1 MEYISFLLQ
10 LVIGGLTLGSIYAL
24 IAVGFVI
31 IYNVTGVLNLA
42 QGEFAMIGALVAATL
57 INVNLSY
64 PLTII
69 LSIVLTIIIGAFFER
84 ICIYPSRNADPLTCI
99 IITIGAATVMRGM
112 ALLIW
117 GTNPYSMPPLD
128 QGAPL
133 FILNAVMTKQSLWAV
148 VICLLMVVLMYFFF
162 NKTYWGTTLR
172 ACVINR
178 LAARV
183 MGINP
188 YKISLFT
195 VAISAGLG
203 ALAGIIITP
212 ITGATYDMGLMLGL
226 KAFVAAAIGG
236 LTNAPAAIAGG
247 FLIGVIE
254 ALSAGLFD
262 SGYKDAISFSLLIIV
277 LIFMPNGIF
286 HKASG
291 KRV

>member
-10 LVIGGLTLGSIYAL
+10 LIISGLTIGSIYAL

-42 QGEFAMIGALVAATL
+42 QGEFAMIGALVACSM
-57 INVNLSY
+57 VNNGVSY
-64 PLTII
+64 SLA
-69 LSIVLTIIIGAFFER
+69 IVLSLMITMVIGAIFER
-84 ICIYPSRNADPLTCI
+84 ISIHPARNASSLTLI
-99 IITIGAATVMRGM
+99 IITIGMAIIIRGI

-117 GTNPYSMPPLD
+117 GTNPYTIPPFDNGMPL
-128 QGAPL
+128 QL
-133 FILNAVMTKQSLWAV
+133 FNVVIVRQSVWAV
-148 VICLLMVVLMYFFF
+148 LICLIMVGLMHLFF
-162 NKTYWGTTLR
+162 NKTYWGKTLR

-188 YKISLFT
+188 AKMSFYT
-195 VAISAGLG
+195 VSVCAGLG
-203 ALAGIIITP
+203 ALAGIITTP
-212 ITGATYDMGLMLGL
+212 ITGATYDMGLMLGM

-236 LTNAPAAIAGG
+236 LFNAPAAIAGG
-247 FLIGVIE
+247 FIIGILE
-254 ALSAGLFD
+254 ALSAGLFS
-262 SGYKDAISFSLLIIV
+262 SGFKDAISFFILILV
-277 LIFMPNGIF
+277 LVFKPNGIF